1 MFSKMRS
8 KIIVLICILIVLFMF
23 FGTLTLG
30 VNNKNHKKYTI
41 DNLTEVVLSND
52 QCKVKEIFGS
62 GEVDIN
68 TKDSE
73 GIYPL
78 EKTLAFNNYE
88 MAKILLDLGANLDVE
103 TSSGETIREIVNK
116 GDSKMMK
123 DLFAKY

>member
-8 KIIVLICILIVLFMF
+8 KIIALICMLIVLFMF
-23 FGTLTLG
+23 SGTLTLG

-41 DNLTEVVLSND
+41 DNLTEEILSND
-52 QCKVKEIFGS
+52 QCKVKEILSS

-78 EKTLAFNNYE
+78 EKTLVFNNYE
-88 MAKILLDLGANLDVE
+88 MAKILLDLGANPDVE
-103 TSSGETIREIVNK
+103 VSSGETIRESVNK
-116 GDSKMMK
+116 GDSKMMEN
-123 DLFAKY
+123 LFAKY